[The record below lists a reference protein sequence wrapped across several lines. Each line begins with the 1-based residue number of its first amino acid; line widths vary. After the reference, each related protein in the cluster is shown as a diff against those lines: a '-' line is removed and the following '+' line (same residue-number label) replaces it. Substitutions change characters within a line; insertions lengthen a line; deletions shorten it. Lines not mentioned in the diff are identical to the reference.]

1 MCLKDQNR
9 RETVKG
15 IRTIIH
21 YLLNLLVTCYIKWG
35 FIYIYRYQDGESVL
49 RKVASAAEFI
59 WSEKPIEILGIVT
72 CISFDDQASLPLKE
86 HDLTTDEV
94 LISNSLYTINN

>member
-35 FIYIYRYQDGESVL
+35 FIYIYIGIKMESQ
-49 RKVASAAEFI
+49 F
-59 WSEKPIEILGIVT
+59 
-72 CISFDDQASLPLKE
+72 
-86 HDLTTDEV
+86 
-94 LISNSLYTINN
+94 